1 MELTKKELIERK
13 ERFIAAMN
21 HVNGDWD
28 YALFISKVNQY
39 YFTGS
44 IQNGIFVIKR
54 NGDSFF
60 FVRKSVERAKFES
73 PIKDNIY
80 SIKTYRDCIGI
91 IDENLGNAFIED
103 EVFSYAILG
112 RLQKYFK
119 VEKIHSVEKIIQFV
133 RSVKSEYE
141 LYLMRK
147 SGQQVEI
154 MMNEV
159 VPKILQEGMS
169 EAEFSG
175 HMYLEMMKRGY
186 QGSSRISMFQTEI
199 AGGNYSF
206 GQNMLL
212 PTNFDGPGGW
222 RGNCPAYPS
231 GGNPQTKLKKGDLVF
246 VDTCFTIEGYH
257 TDKTQIYSFGQNP
270 NEEVLKAHDFCK
282 KLIEKISKKM
292 IIGAIPSKIYEDIL
306 TELTEEELK
315 GFMNGVRFL
324 GHGVGLLIDEFP
336 VIAKGFDMPL
346 MENMTIALEPKKRVE
361 GVGLVGVEETYH
373 ITKNGAVSLTGKP
386 RDIIVV

>member
-1 MELTKKELIERK
+1 
-13 ERFIAAMN
+13 
-21 HVNGDWD
+21 
-28 YALFISKVNQY
+28 
-39 YFTGS
+39 
-44 IQNGIFVIKR
+44 
-54 NGDSFF
+54 
-60 FVRKSVERAKFES
+60 
-73 PIKDNIY
+73 
-80 SIKTYRDCIGI
+80 
-91 IDENLGNAFIED
+91 
-103 EVFSYAILG
+103 
-112 RLQKYFK
+112 
-119 VEKIHSVEKIIQFV
+119 
-133 RSVKSEYE
+133 
-141 LYLMRK
+141 
-147 SGQQVEI
+147 
-154 MMNEV
+154 
-159 VPKILQEGMS
+159 
-169 EAEFSG
+169 
-175 HMYLEMMKRGY
+175 
-186 QGSSRISMFQTEI
+186 
-199 AGGNYSF
+199 
-206 GQNMLL
+206 
-212 PTNFDGPGGW
+212 
-222 RGNCPAYPS
+222 
-231 GGNPQTKLKKGDLVF
+231 
-246 VDTCFTIEGYH
+246 GYH